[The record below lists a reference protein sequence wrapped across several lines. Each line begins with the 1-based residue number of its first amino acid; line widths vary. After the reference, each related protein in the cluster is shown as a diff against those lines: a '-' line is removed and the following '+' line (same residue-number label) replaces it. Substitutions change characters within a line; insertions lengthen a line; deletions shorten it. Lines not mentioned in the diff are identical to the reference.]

1 MNIKFSYNSFMI
13 IAIILV
19 SISLYTGCNDSD
31 NLEPIPED
39 ILELMNQERYTGAT
53 WSLRVVDVETGKLIY
68 NLNTDNLLFTGS
80 LRKIFSTGTLLN
92 KIGADHR
99 FMTPVHRQGEVDE
112 SGVLEGN
119 LILVADGDLTL
130 GGWRTPEDTVAFT
143 NLDHIDANAIGS
155 AILTEPDVLAG
166 LDDLAQQVADS
177 GITQIEGEIVIDD
190 RLFDKFNVPNGNRLI
205 TPIVVNDNL
214 VDVTIL
220 PEEEGEEAV
229 LEVRPMSEAFKVV
242 NEVLTV
248 SEGEETDVELSQDVT
263 NTGVV
268 SGQIAQDFE
277 PEIFPGVDTLVQNF
291 QIKDPSM
298 FARTA
303 FIEAL
308 ERAGVIISAKLLGPN
323 PSELLPEENSYT
335 EDTKVA
341 ELVSLP
347 YSEYANLILKVSHNY
362 GANLNLILLGVE
374 NGVRTVQEALDVE
387 RMTLVDEFG
396 LDGNGFNFPT
406 NGSGSP
412 DSQASPRAVVDF
424 LTNISEKDIFEPFFN
439 SLPVLG
445 GPGSLRFTDEGSPA
459 TGNLR
464 GKTGTTLDF
473 NAETMQLTL
482 VANTLGGYIDTVN
495 GKRLA
500 FAIFVNN
507 VPIEGIEDVIES
519 NDDLG
524 EIGTKIYELN

>member
-1 MNIKFSYNSFMI
+1 VNIRNNATFCIVFLLLGVLIFSACDKN
-13 IAIILV
+13 
-19 SISLYTGCNDSD
+19 NDGTD
-31 NLEPIPED
+31 VIPEE
-39 ILELMNQERYTGAT
+39 ILEIMNQERYSDAV
-53 WSLRVVDVETGKLIY
+53 WSLRVKDVESGEVIY
-68 NLNTDNLLFTGS
+68 NLNPDNLLFTGS

-92 KIGADHR
+92 KVGADHR
-99 FMTPVHRQGEVDE
+99 FITPVHRQGEIDE
-112 SGVLEGN
+112 TGVLEGD

-130 GGWRTPEDTVAFT
+130 GGRRTPEDTIAFT

-166 LDDLAQQVADS
+166 LDDLAEQVADS
-177 GITQIEGEIVIDD
+177 GITKIEGEIIIDD

-214 VDVTIL
+214 VDVTVL
-220 PEEEGEEAV
+220 PEEAGEDAV
-229 LEVRPMSEAFKVV
+229 IEVRPVSEAFHVV
-242 NEVLTV
+242 NQVETV
-248 SEGEETDVELSQDVT
+248 PEGEDTDVELSQDVA

-268 SGQIAQDFE
+268 DGQIAVNFD
-277 PEIFPGVDTLVQNF
+277 PDIFPGVDTLVQNF
-291 QIKDPSM
+291 QIDDPSM

-308 ERAGVIISAKLLGPN
+308 ERAGVVVTADLIGPN
-323 PSELLPEENSYT
+323 PSELLPPENSYS
-335 EDTKVA
+335 ENTKLA

-362 GANLNLILLGVE
+362 GANLSLILLGVA
-374 NGVRTVQEALDVE
+374 NGVRTVQESLDVE
-387 RMTLVDEFG
+387 RMTLVEDFG
-396 LDGNGFNFPT
+396 LNGNGFNFPT

-424 LTNISEKDIFEPFFN
+424 LTNIREKEIFGPFFD
-439 SLPVLG
+439 SFPVLG

-464 GKTGTTLDF
+464 GKTGTTLEF
-473 NAETMQLTL
+473 NPETMQFTL
-482 VANTLGGYIDTVN
+482 VANTLGGYIDAVS

-500 FAIFVNN
+500 FALFVNN
-507 VPIEGIEDVIES
+507 VPIEDINDIIES

-524 EIGTKIYELN
+524 EIGTKIFELN

>member
-1 MNIKFSYNSFMI
+1 MNFKFFYNSVLFFSI
-13 IAIILV
+13 IFSSLF
-19 SISLYTGCNDSD
+19 LYTGCNDSD
-31 NLEPIPED
+31 SEQPIPDE
-39 ILELMNQERYTGAT
+39 ILAIMNQERYSGAD
-53 WSLRVVDVETGKLIY
+53 WSLRVVDLDSGKLIY

-99 FMTPVHRQGEVDE
+99 FLTPVHRQGEVDE
-112 SGVLEGN
+112 DGVLSGH

-130 GGWRTPEDTVAFT
+130 GGRRTPEDTVAFT

-166 LDDLAQQVADS
+166 LDDLAKQVADA
-177 GITQIEGEIVIDD
+177 GITKIEGEIIIDD

-220 PEEEGEEAV
+220 PDEEGEDAI
-229 LEVRPMSEAFKVV
+229 LEVRPLTEAFQVV
-242 NEVLTV
+242 NEVVTV
-248 SEGEETDVELSQDVT
+248 SEGEETDVEISQDVT

-268 SGQIAQDFE
+268 KGQIAVDFN
-277 PEIFPGVDTLVQNF
+277 PNIFPGVDTLVQNF
-291 QIKDPSM
+291 QIDDPSM

-308 ERAGVIISAKLLGPN
+308 ERAGVVVSTELLGPN

-335 EDTKVA
+335 ENTKVA
-341 ELVSLP
+341 EHLSLP

-396 LDGNGFNFPT
+396 LNGNGFNFPT

-424 LTNISEKDIFEPFFN
+424 LTNINEKDIFQPFFN

-473 NAETMQLTL
+473 NPETMQLTL
-482 VANTLGGYIDTVN
+482 VANTLGGYIDTVS
-495 GKRLA
+495 GKRVA
-500 FAIFVNN
+500 FALFVNN

-524 EIGTKIYELN
+524 EIGTKIFELN